1 MRGREESQSVTNT
14 KSINLRATDS
24 IRAAARREDE
34 KHGEMAEQA
43 AQSCDG
49 ARHVASM

>member
-34 KHGEMAEQA
+34 KRGEMA
-43 AQSCDG
+43 G
-49 ARHVASM
+49 AGGAKL